1 MTGRTRRRPSA
12 AQLRREASKN
22 SAASGMEGGR
32 FRPLSASQT
41 AEIIDGAYEL
51 LETTGF
57 SEAPDFVK
65 NHICEAGGE
74 VREGRLLFPRELVE
88 PLIASAPSGFVLCG
102 REDEHDLDLSGHR
115 VHLGTGGAAPM
126 VIDVDT
132 GEYRRSTLKDLYDA
146 ARLVDSLQHVHFL
159 SRPLVAGDM
168 PDEETLDVNTAYA
181 CLAGT
186 TKHVATSASNASTA
200 REVADLCFAIA
211 GSPELFAQRPFLSF
225 NVNHVTP
232 PMRMSGDAME
242 VLLVAAERGIPAHCN
257 VFSQVG
263 ASTPVNF
270 GASIAQTLAEALAGM
285 VFSWVVNP
293 EAKVL
298 CGPKPM
304 IVDLRTG
311 AMSGGGGEQA
321 LIMAAAAQ
329 VARELGL
336 PNVSIAGA
344 SDSKIPDIQSGS
356 EKALA
361 VVLSAQAGSNLV
373 TQACGMHAGLMGVS
387 FESYLLDNDML
398 GSVMSS
404 LRPLDTDDMQLG
416 DIHFAVTEGAGHFL
430 GDEATLVRMNS
441 DFVYPDIADRTDFQS
456 WEERNR
462 PQQIDLARNEVKRRL
477 IQDPLQLIPSA
488 VDQQIRAKFD
498 IRLGL

>member
-1 MTGRTRRRPSA
+1 
-12 AQLRREASKN
+12 
-22 SAASGMEGGR
+22 
-32 FRPLSASQT
+32 
-41 AEIIDGAYEL
+41 
-51 LETTGF
+51 
-57 SEAPDFVK
+57 
-65 NHICEAGGE
+65 
-74 VREGRLLFPRELVE
+74 
-88 PLIASAPSGFVLCG
+88 
-102 REDEHDLDLSGHR
+102 
-115 VHLGTGGAAPM
+115 
-126 VIDVDT
+126 
-132 GEYRRSTLKDLYDA
+132 
-146 ARLVDSLQHVHFL
+146 
-159 SRPLVAGDM
+159 
-168 PDEETLDVNTAYA
+168 
-181 CLAGT
+181 
-186 TKHVATSASNASTA
+186 
-200 REVADLCFAIA
+200 
-211 GSPELFAQRPFLSF
+211 
-225 NVNHVTP
+225 
-232 PMRMSGDAME
+232 
-242 VLLVAAERGIPAHCN
+242 
-257 VFSQVG
+257 
-263 ASTPVNF
+263 
-270 GASIAQTLAEALAGM
+270 M

-404 LRPLDTDDMQLG
+404 LRPLDTDDMQLE
-416 DIHFAVTEGAGHFL
+416 DIHFAVTEGTGHFL

-488 VDQQIRAKFD
+488 VDQQIRANFD